1 MEKARS
7 KVPHKPKRGQ
17 TLLTQKGSD
26 PFGLFITGTDT
37 GVGKTA
43 VTAALAWALRKKGY
57 SVGVMKPVATGC
69 ARRGGKLVSDDAR
82 VLLRA
87 SGSGD
92 PMELVCPYR
101 FAPPVAPSIA
111 LRKGKRGLTLLA
123 QKGSDPFGI
132 SIKRIKA
139 IYEKIASR
147 HDIVL
152 VEGIGGWRV
161 PLNENQSVEDLA
173 RCLNIPVL
181 VVGRAGL
188 GTINQTVLTAEAV
201 QNSGLN
207 LLGVVLN
214 RISRKPSLAEKTNPS
229 EIRRITGVP
238 VLGVVPVLSRAVP
251 EKIASALDLRAI
263 EKALRGLP
271 KARQAAARRLSRLDR
286 KKLWHPFTQMREWEQ
301 QEPLIIE
308 SAQGNFLRDIHGR
321 DYIDGVSSLWVN
333 LHGHRHP
340 ALDAALRRQ
349 AGKIAHSTLLGAAN
363 VPSIELADALLKAA
377 PKNLSRVFYSDSG
390 STAVEIALKMAFQ
403 YWQQNGRPKR
413 KKFVHFVN
421 AYHGDTIGSVSV
433 GGIDLFHQVYGSLLF
448 KGFKVPAPYPYRGVT
463 AESSLAALRR
473 VFLKHANEIAAVVV
487 EPLVQGAAGIITQPN
502 GWLKKVEQLCRRHG
516 IFLIADE
523 VAVGFGRTGTMFAC
537 EQEKVNPD
545 FLCLAKGI
553 SGGYLPLAATLTT
566 EQVYRGFLGSHASLR
581 TFFHGHSY
589 TGNPLACAVGLEN
602 LKIFKRERVLARLKP
617 KIRLLAR
624 ELRAI
629 QKQDHV
635 GDVRQ
640 RGLIAGIEL
649 VKNKKTGEP
658 YSWEQKMGAQ
668 VCRRL
673 RSKGILMR
681 PLGNVI
687 VILPPLSISAG
698 ELKFLCRQTRIA
710 IKEVSES

>member
-1 MEKARS
+1 MG
-7 KVPHKPKRGQ
+7 KVRLNP
-17 TLLTQKGSD
+17 LKGI
-26 PFGLFITGTDT
+26 FITGTDT
-37 GVGKTA
+37 EVGKTA

-69 ARRGGKLVSDDAR
+69 ARRKGKLFSDDAR
-82 VLLRA
+82 ILLRA
-87 SGSGD
+87 SGSND
-92 PMELVCPYR
+92 PIDWVNPYR
-101 FAPPVAPSIA
+101 FEAPVAPSVAI
-111 LRKGKRGLTLLA
+111 RKTTAVGT
-123 QKGSDPFGI
+123 I
-132 SIKRIKA
+132 SLERIKT
-139 IYEKIASR
+139 IYQKIASL

-161 PLNENQSVEDLA
+161 PLNENQSVEAMA
-173 RCLNIPVL
+173 RCLNLPVL

-188 GTINQTVLTAEAV
+188 GTINHTVLTVEAV

-214 RISRKPSLAEKTNPS
+214 RINRKPSLAERTNPS
-229 EIRRITGVP
+229 EISRITGVP
-238 VLGVVPVLSRAVP
+238 VLGVVPALPKAVP

-263 EKALRGLP
+263 EKAVRNFQ
-271 KARQAAARRLSRLDR
+271 KTKQTAARRLSRLDR
-286 KKLWHPFTQMREWEQ
+286 KKLWHPFTQMQEWEQ

-308 SAQGNFLRDIHGR
+308 SAEGNLLCDIHGR
-321 DYIDGVSSLWVN
+321 EYIDGVSSLWVN

-349 AGKIAHSTLLGAAN
+349 AGKIAHSTLLGASN
-363 VPSIELADALLKAA
+363 VPSIELAEGLLKVA

-413 KKFVHFVN
+413 KKFVHFIN

-433 GGIDLFHQVYGSLLF
+433 GGIDLFHQVYGPLLF
-448 KGFKVPAPYPYRGVT
+448 KGFKVPAPYPYRGIT
-463 AESSLAALRR
+463 AEASLAALKR
-473 VFLKHANEIAAVVV
+473 VLSNHAGEIAALVV
-487 EPLVQGAAGIITQPN
+487 EPLVQGASGIITQPK
-502 GWLKKVEQLCRRHG
+502 GWLKKVEQLCRRYG
-516 IFLIADE
+516 VFLIADE

-617 KIRLLAR
+617 KIRLLEK

-629 QKQDHV
+629 QKGNHV

-658 YSWEQKMGAQ
+658 YSWEQKIGAQ
-668 VCRRL
+668 VCQRL
-673 RSKGILMR
+673 RSHGILMR

-687 VILPPLSISAG
+687 VILPPLSISSDQ
-698 ELKFLCRQTRIA
+698 LKFLCRRTYTA
-710 IKEVSES
+710 IKEICGV

>member
-1 MEKARS
+1 MEKVRS
-7 KVPHKPKRGQ
+7 RQPLNGIFV
-17 TLLTQKGSD
+17 
-26 PFGLFITGTDT
+26 TGTDT
-37 GVGKTA
+37 EVGKTA

-69 ARRGGKLVSDDAR
+69 RMSARFKPGTPRELFSEDAR
-82 VLLRA
+82 ILLSA
-87 SGSGD
+87 SGSND
-92 PMELVCPYR
+92 PIDWVNPYR
-101 FAPPVAPSIA
+101 FEAPVAPSVA
-111 LRKGKRGLTLLA
+111 LRETAAAGT
-123 QKGSDPFGI
+123 I
-132 SIKRIKA
+132 SLQRIKT
-139 IYEKIASR
+139 IYQKLASL

-152 VEGIGGWRV
+152 VEGIGGWAV
-161 PLNENQSVEDLA
+161 PLNEKQSVEAMA
-173 RCLNIPVL
+173 RCLNLPVL

-188 GTINQTVLTAEAV
+188 GTINHTALTVEAI

-207 LLGVVLN
+207 LLGIVLN

-229 EIRRITGVP
+229 EISRITGIP
-238 VLGVVPVLSRAVP
+238 VLGVVPALASADSK
-251 EKIASALDLRAI
+251 KIAAAINMRAI
-263 EKALRGLP
+263 EKTLRGLP
-271 KARQAAARRLSRLDR
+271 RTQQAAARRLSRLDR
-286 KKLWHPFTQMREWEQ
+286 KKLWHPFTQMQEWEQ

-308 SAQGNFLRDIHGR
+308 SAEGNLLRDIHGR

-363 VPSIELADALLKAA
+363 VPSIELAEALLKVA

-433 GGIDLFHQVYGSLLF
+433 GGIDLFHQVYGPLLF
-448 KGFKVPAPYPYRGVT
+448 KGFKVPAPYLYRGIT
-463 AESSLAALRR
+463 AEMSLAALRS
-473 VFLKHANEIAAVVV
+473 VFSKHANEIAAVVV
-487 EPLVQGAAGIITQPN
+487 EPLVQGASGIITQPK
-502 GWLKKVEQLCRRHG
+502 GWLKKVEQLCRRYG

-523 VAVGFGRTGTMFAC
+523 VAVGFGRTGTLFAC
-537 EQEKVNPD
+537 EQEKVKPD

-589 TGNPLACAVGLEN
+589 TGNPLACAVGLES
-602 LKIFKRERVLARLKP
+602 LKIFKQERILERLKP
-617 KIRLLAR
+617 KIRLLEK

-629 QKQDHV
+629 KKEDHV

-640 RGLIAGIEL
+640 RGLIAGVEL
-649 VKNKKTGEP
+649 VKNTKTKEP
-658 YSWEQKMGAQ
+658 YPWEQKIGAQ
-668 VCRRL
+668 VCQRL
-673 RSKGILMR
+673 RSYGILMR

-698 ELKFLCRQTRIA
+698 QLTMLCRQTARA
-710 IKEVSES
+710 IREICTNE